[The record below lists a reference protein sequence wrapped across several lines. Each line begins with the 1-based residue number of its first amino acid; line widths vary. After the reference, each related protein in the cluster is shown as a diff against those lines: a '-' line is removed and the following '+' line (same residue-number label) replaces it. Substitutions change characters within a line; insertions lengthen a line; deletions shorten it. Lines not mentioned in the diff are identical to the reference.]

1 MTFEE
6 KISLISIGL
15 KNPLPGEKQQLLMS
29 PAFRALPDLP
39 PPLKK
44 AAVMICIIPGEKDL
58 QTIFIKRNEY
68 DGPHSGQISFPG
80 GIYEEKDIELSETAL
95 RETKEEIGIDC
106 SRTALLGAL
115 TPLLIPVSNVL
126 VYPFVGYYGN
136 SPMFT
141 LDKREV
147 DYLIIPQIADLLNPG
162 CIKKEKWNLRG
173 MDIEVPFYLI
183 NENIIWGATAMI
195 LSEFLEII
203 SRSGLYKPYP
213 YSGNDRSE
221 T

>member
-1 MTFEE
+1 MTFKE
-6 KISLISIGL
+6 KISLITEEL
-15 KNPLPGEKQQLLMS
+15 KKPLPGEQQQFLMAPEFRGIPELS
-29 PAFRALPDLP
+29 PPR
-39 PPLKK
+39 KK
-44 AAVMICIIPGEKDL
+44 AAVMICIFPGEKEL
-58 QTIFIKRNEY
+58 QIVFIKRNEY

-80 GIYEEKDIELSETAL
+80 GIYEERDIELKKTAL
-95 RETKEEIGIDC
+95 RETKEEIGIDFGNN
-106 SRTALLGAL
+106 AILGAL

-126 VYPFVGYYGN
+126 VYPFVGYY
-136 SPMFT
+136 SSTPMFI

-147 DYLIIPQIADLLNPG
+147 DYLILPEIADFLNPN
-162 CIKKEKWNLRG
+162 CVKKEKWNLRG

-195 LSEFLEII
+195 LCEFLEII

-213 YSGNDRSE
+213 YSGNDRSG